1 MISIIH
7 DIINLIENVFLGGPE
22 LMTLN
27 EIECKALKIFFDDT
41 SECLVMIDRN
51 GYIIKINK
59 AYADFLGIDKEY
71 PIGRHVTEIIE
82 NTRLHVVIE
91 TGTAE
96 TGQIQW
102 INGHDA
108 ITSRIPIMNDG
119 KIIGAV
125 GRIIF
130 KNSSE
135 VNILYK
141 KIEEANKQLDS
152 YKEYLIKKQG
162 NYLAIDNI
170 IGNNTV
176 INELKETVRRVANS
190 DSTVLITGESGT
202 GKEVFANAIHE
213 TSSRKNNR
221 FVKINCAAIPENIL
235 ESELFGYE
243 DGAFTGARKGGKTG
257 KFELADE
264 GTIFLDEIGDMG
276 MDMQSKMLRVLQDK
290 VVDRVGG
297 NSPKKINVRIIA
309 ATNQN
314 LIEKI
319 NKGEFREDL
328 YYRLNVIPI
337 ELPALRDR
345 MDDMSALCDFFIKKY
360 NNKFGIYIEK
370 ISDEAMRYLAN
381 YSWPGNIRELE
392 NTIERAYNFVNG
404 STIEKEQLPEKI
416 LSGKKSIAHGNLN
429 SRLSNYEKTI
439 ILETLNICQGNKSK
453 AAKILG
459 INRAS
464 LYQKLKKFS

>member
-1 MISIIH
+1 MIH
-7 DIINLIENVFLGGPE
+7 
-22 LMTLN
+22 LN
-27 EIECKALKIFFDDT
+27 EIECQALKIFFDDT
-41 SECLVMIDRN
+41 SECLVLIDRR

-59 AYADFLGIDKEY
+59 AYANFLGIDKEF
-71 PIGRHVTEIIE
+71 PIGKHVTEIIE

-91 TGTAE
+91 TGIAE

-108 ITSRIPIMNDG
+108 ITSRIPIIKDG
-119 KIIGAV
+119 EIIGAI
-125 GRIIF
+125 GRVIF
-130 KNSSE
+130 KDSSE
-135 VNILYK
+135 VNSLYK
-141 KIEEANKQLDS
+141 KIEEANKQLDN
-152 YKEYLIKKQG
+152 YKEYLIKVQG
-162 NYLAIDNI
+162 NYIAIDNI
-170 IGNNTV
+170 IGNNV
-176 INELKETVRRVANS
+176 KINELKETVRRVASS

-213 TSSRKNNR
+213 MSSRKNNK

-243 DGAFTGARKGGKTG
+243 DGAFTGAKKGGKIG
-257 KFELADE
+257 KFELADQ

-290 VVDRVGG
+290 EVDRVGG

-309 ATNQN
+309 ATNQD

-345 MDDMSALCDFFIKKY
+345 LDDIPALCDFFIKKY

-370 ISDEAMRYLAN
+370 ISEEAMSYMIN

-404 STIEKEQLPEKI
+404 NIIVKEQLPDKI
-416 LSGKKSIAHGNLN
+416 LSGKRSLSHGSLN
-429 SRLSNYEKTI
+429 AKLNDYEKMI
-439 ILETLNICQGNKSK
+439 IIETLAGCQGNKSK

-459 INRAS
+459 INRAN
-464 LYQKLKKFS
+464 LYQKLKKHCNLIE